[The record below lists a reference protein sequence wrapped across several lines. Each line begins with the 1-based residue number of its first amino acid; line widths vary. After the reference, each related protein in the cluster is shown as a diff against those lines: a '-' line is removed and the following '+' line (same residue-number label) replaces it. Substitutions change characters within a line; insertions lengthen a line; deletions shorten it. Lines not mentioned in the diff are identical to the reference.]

1 MATLFHETDMPV
13 RHVATLLLLAA
24 VRLPAQSI
32 ERLDPAFDALVA
44 SDAKIETL
52 ATGIAWAEGPI
63 WRKQGGYLLFSDAP
77 HNTIWKWKDG
87 EGLSVFMRPAG
98 YTMPDPPGRE
108 MGSNGLT
115 LDAQGRLVMAD
126 QGNRQIARVDDS
138 TFTKTT
144 LANPYEG
151 KRFSSPNDL
160 VYRANGDLYFTDPPY
175 GLRGVDQSPLKE
187 LPFSGVY
194 LLKPDGTLTLL
205 LRDLKYPNGVALSP
219 DEKTLYVA
227 VSDGAR
233 PVVLAY
239 DVKTD
244 GTVANERTIFN
255 TSALNAAGRRGAPDG
270 IKVDRAGNLFVAAAS
285 GVIVLSPTGKHL
297 GSIITGQQTAN
308 CAFGDDGSTLYMA
321 ANDRL
326 MRVRLKTRGAGF

>member
-1 MATLFHETDMPV
+1 MRVGIWLA
-13 RHVATLLLLAA
+13 LLASA
-24 VRLPAQSI
+24 VRLHAQSI

-44 SDAKIETL
+44 SDAKVETL

-63 WRKQGGYLLFSDAP
+63 WRKDGRYLLFSDAP

-108 MGSNGLT
+108 LGSNGLT

-138 TFTKTT
+138 AFTKTT
-144 LANPYEG
+144 LAGRYEG
-151 KRFSSPNDL
+151 KRFNSPNDL
-160 VYRANGDLYFTDPPY
+160 VFRANGDLYFTDPPY
-175 GLRGVDQSPLKE
+175 GLRGVDQSPLRE

-194 LLKPDGTLTLL
+194 LRRADGTVTLL
-205 LRDLKYPNGVALSP
+205 LRDLKFPNGVALSP

-239 DVKTD
+239 DIKPD

-270 IKVDRAGNLFVAAAS
+270 IKTDRAGNLFVAAAS
-285 GVIVLSPTGKHL
+285 GVLVLSPTGKHL

-326 MRVRLKTRGAGF
+326 MRVKLKTRGAGF

>member
-1 MATLFHETDMPV
+1 MSMRVGVSLA
-13 RHVATLLLLAA
+13 LLASA

-44 SDAKIETL
+44 RDAKVETL
-52 ATGIAWAEGPI
+52 ATGIAWAEGPV
-63 WRKQGGYLLFSDAP
+63 WRKDGRYLLFSDAP

-87 EGLSVFMRPAG
+87 EGLTVFMRPAG

-115 LDAQGRLVMAD
+115 LDAEGRLVMAD
-126 QGNRQIARVDDS
+126 HGNRQIARVDDS
-138 TFTKTT
+138 TFTKTV
-144 LANPYEG
+144 LASRYEG
-151 KRFSSPNDL
+151 KRLNSPNDL

-194 LLKPDGTLTLL
+194 LLRKDGTLTLL

-219 DEKTLYVA
+219 DGKTLYVA

-239 DVKTD
+239 DIEPD

-285 GVIVLSPTGKHL
+285 GVLVLSPTGKHL